1 MARIITKQE
10 IRDGIW
16 VRQKKEKAR
25 PESAL
30 KTTRKHHGGGGGGGG
45 SAGMKKTE
53 RHNLIGIL
61 EKLVQDIQTQMG
73 PAMSYNSHGDD
84 DPSKI

>member
-1 MARIITKQE
+1 MAEIITKQE
-10 IRDGIW
+10 IRDGI
-16 VRQKKEKAR
+16 RKTKER
-25 PESAL
+25 ESAL
-30 KTTRKHHGGGGGGGG
+30 KTPVKHHWGGGGGGG
-45 SAGMKKTE
+45 AGKKKKTE

-73 PAMSYNSHGDD
+73 PAMSHTSHVDD

>member
-1 MARIITKQE
+1 ME
-10 IRDGIW
+10 
-16 VRQKKEKAR
+16 
-25 PESAL
+25 
-30 KTTRKHHGGGGGGGG
+30 GGGGGGN
-45 SAGMKKTE
+45 AGMKKTE

>member
-1 MARIITKQE
+1 MAKIITKQE
-10 IRDGIW
+10 IRDGIF
-16 VRQKKEKAR
+16 KSKER
-25 PESAL
+25 ESAL
-30 KTTRKHHGGGGGGGG
+30 KTTGKHHGG
-45 SAGMKKTE
+45 AGMKKTE

>member
-10 IRDGIW
+10 IRDGICI
-16 VRQKKEKAR
+16 RQKKEKAR

-30 KTTRKHHGGGGGGGG
+30 KTIRKQHGGRGGGG

>member
-1 MARIITKQE
+1 
-10 IRDGIW
+10 
-16 VRQKKEKAR
+16 
-25 PESAL
+25 
-30 KTTRKHHGGGGGGGG
+30 
-45 SAGMKKTE
+45 MKKTE

-61 EKLVQDIQTQMG
+61 EKLVLDIQTQMG